1 MPIMPIMR
9 SESPVGKQRD
19 ESNRQVI
26 GITGGIGS
34 GKSRVCSFLAEKYGF
49 PLINLDSVCRDILQ
63 PQKAGWQ
70 ALRDFLPDKYF
81 RENGEIDR
89 RHFRRQLFADSALRS
104 RVDAVLHPL
113 ARRETEQR
121 IAGVIAGPDADFDGP
136 ILVEIPLLFEA
147 GWQGSVDLILVVY
160 ADISIRLQ
168 RIMQRDRVSEEQAKK
183 AVAAQQCLREKAA
196 AADYVIDNSGPWERT
211 CSQIHELVGLG
222 VFCMDFFRK
231 KY

>member
-1 MPIMPIMR
+1 MQVER
-9 SESPVGKQRD
+9 RVEQ
-19 ESNRQVI
+19 QVI

-34 GKSRVCSFLAEKYGF
+34 GKSRVCSFLAGEYGF
-49 PLINLDSVCRDILQ
+49 PLINLDSVCRDLLQ

-70 ALRDFLPDKYF
+70 ALRTLLSDEYF
-81 RENGEIDR
+81 RENGELDR
-89 RHFRRQLFADSALRS
+89 PRFRRQLFADSALRS
-104 RVDAVLHPL
+104 RVDALLHPL

-121 IAGVIAGPDADFDGP
+121 IVGLVADPDPDLDGP

-147 GWQGSVDLILVVY
+147 GWQGSVDLIVVVY

-168 RIMQRDRVSEEQAKK
+168 RIMQRDRVSGEQAKK
-183 AVAAQQCLREKAA
+183 AVAAQQCLLEKAA

-211 CSQIHELVGLG
+211 CAQIHELVGLG